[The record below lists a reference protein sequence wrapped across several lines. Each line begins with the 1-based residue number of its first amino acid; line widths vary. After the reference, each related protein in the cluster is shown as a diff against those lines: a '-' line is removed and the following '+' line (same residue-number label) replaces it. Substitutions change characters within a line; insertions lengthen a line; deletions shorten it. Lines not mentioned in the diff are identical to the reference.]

1 MSRTN
6 TAQLIQVNSTWLP
19 GITKYNVTLEDID
32 GEGSTRSESGV
43 MHREIIREKV
53 IHAQVQHIV
62 DQSELVTICGA
73 VQGGSTVSMTLFC
86 PARAASG
93 YTTVSST
100 FYVSKFN
107 FDLMRLTDPNSGA
120 VDDWWQVDY
129 TLVEV

>member
-6 TAQLIQVNSTWLP
+6 TAQLIQVGSTWLP
-19 GITKYNVTLEDID
+19 GITKFNVTLEDID

-62 DQSELVTICGA
+62 DQTELVTICGA
-73 VQGGSTVSMTLFC
+73 VQGNSKVEMTLFC
-86 PARAASG
+86 PARGTSG
-93 YTTVSST
+93 GTTVT
-100 FYVSKFN
+100 AYFYVSKFN
-107 FDLMRLTDPNSGA
+107 FDLMRLTDPSNGA